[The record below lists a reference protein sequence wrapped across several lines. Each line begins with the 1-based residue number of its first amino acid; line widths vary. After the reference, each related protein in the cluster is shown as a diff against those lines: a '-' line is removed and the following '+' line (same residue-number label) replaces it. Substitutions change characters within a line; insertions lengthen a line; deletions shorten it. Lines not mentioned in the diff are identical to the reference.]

1 MIWAS
6 SEVVTVLTFL
16 LPGLVASGI
25 FYLLTAYPRPNE
37 FNQIVQAL
45 IFTSVVQT
53 IVRAIILFGY
63 WLGAE
68 PLWMGD
74 WEVVFA
80 LLIAVAFALIWSWL
94 TNYDTL
100 HRFLRWIKVTK
111 ETSYPSEWYPA
122 FARNSKC
129 YVVLHLKGKRRLYGW
144 PDEWPSR
151 PGQGHFR
158 ILEPEWLTEEEN
170 RPSTGVEEILISVDQ
185 VEMVE
190 FLEMESSE
198 RTK

>member
-1 MIWAS
+1 MGDG
-6 SEVVTVLTFL
+6 EVVV
-16 LPGLVASGI
+16 
-25 FYLLTAYPRPNE
+25 
-37 FNQIVQAL
+37 
-45 IFTSVVQT
+45 
-53 IVRAIILFGY
+53 
-63 WLGAE
+63 
-68 PLWMGD
+68 
-74 WEVVFA
+74 A
-80 LLIAVAFALIWSWL
+80 LLIAVVFALIWSCF

-100 HRFLRWIKVTK
+100 HWFLRLIKVTK

-122 FARNSKC
+122 FARNPNC
-129 YVVLHLKGKRRLYGW
+129 YVVLHLKGERRLYGW